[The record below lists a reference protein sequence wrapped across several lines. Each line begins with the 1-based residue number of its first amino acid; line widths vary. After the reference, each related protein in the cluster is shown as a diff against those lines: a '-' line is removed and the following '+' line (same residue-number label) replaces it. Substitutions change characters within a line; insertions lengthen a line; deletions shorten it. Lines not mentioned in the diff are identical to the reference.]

1 MLRGVRFGVDVGS
14 VRIGVAKCDP
24 DGMLATPLE
33 TIAAG
38 ETAIPKIIDLI
49 KEHTPIAVYVGNPL
63 SLNGQVTQSTIGASE
78 FALALVSAIAGHP
91 EIEEIE
97 AVACAIQNL
106 HLSCT
111 AYGLGG
117 FWSTPK
123 LIYTSQ
129 MNEFLA
135 LGEKDKCLGLFYIG
149 YPSIDWPSAHRKPL
163 EYNTEWINS

>member
-1 MLRGVRFGVDVGS
+1 MLLGVRFGVDVGS

-49 KEHTPIAVYVGNPL
+49 KEHAPIAVYVGNPL

-97 AVACAIQNL
+97 VRLIDERLSTVSAQRGLHEVGRTQKTSREVIDQAAAIIILEHALESEKRQGDFAGIEVVVA
-106 HLSCT
+106 
-111 AYGLGG
+111 
-117 FWSTPK
+117 
-123 LIYTSQ
+123 
-129 MNEFLA
+129 NE
-135 LGEKDKCLGLFYIG
+135 
-149 YPSIDWPSAHRKPL
+149 
-163 EYNTEWINS
+163 

>member
-49 KEHTPIAVYVGNPL
+49 KAHEPIAVYVGNPL
-63 SLNGQVTQSTIGASE
+63 SLNGRVTQSTIGASE

-97 AVACAIQNL
+97 VRLIDERLSTVSAQRGLHEVGRTQKTSREVIDQAAAIIILEHALESEKRQGDFAGIEVVVA
-106 HLSCT
+106 
-111 AYGLGG
+111 
-117 FWSTPK
+117 
-123 LIYTSQ
+123 
-129 MNEFLA
+129 NE
-135 LGEKDKCLGLFYIG
+135 
-149 YPSIDWPSAHRKPL
+149 
-163 EYNTEWINS
+163 

>member
-49 KEHTPIAVYVGNPL
+49 KEHAPIAVYIGNPL

-97 AVACAIQNL
+97 VRLIDERLSTVSAQRGLHEVGRTQKTSREVIDQAAAIIILEHALESEKRQGDFAGIEVVVA
-106 HLSCT
+106 
-111 AYGLGG
+111 
-117 FWSTPK
+117 
-123 LIYTSQ
+123 
-129 MNEFLA
+129 NE
-135 LGEKDKCLGLFYIG
+135 
-149 YPSIDWPSAHRKPL
+149 
-163 EYNTEWINS
+163 